1 MRKFMCIL
9 LALIMS
15 MSVSACGV
23 QQGSLE
29 EKKPHTEEIT
39 QEEQEATNKEES
51 EEKDY
56 FQYVIVA
63 YQQGIC
69 NKDFD
74 EKIDGKLADVSVVD
88 GQPLFEI
95 VKAVEQHQK
104 LSLVVDWYD
113 EYERISHRS
122 LLTYHIGKDN
132 WRILSSVVFQSE
144 TTSDEIQI
152 SDIGLEERAVYL
164 LDPYILPVSWWMGGT
179 EEMLDALSS
188 RNYPYLKNIPV
199 EEYDIVNR
207 FEDIADMKRCTEKIV
222 TKAYAE
228 NILYPLVAED
238 TYKMFENRLCWK
250 RDNATDMEFLKPE
263 SAQLLSRNGGVAEVL
278 IAFEDDSQA
287 EVELLL
293 EDGVWK
299 LNSTPYVESDVPAEW
314 DGLAEGN
321 IGEEAIENRMVQ
333 LLEDTYTNPTLWWIV
348 GGDQTNQLG
357 GDIDKAIIVEDV
369 PLTIDG
375 TDDMSYYPLDRFKSI
390 EGLKKATEQVV
401 TKEYAETNLYPRG
414 ENRYLFR
421 EQDGILYGNG
431 YYMVSTGI
439 GNAVNAE
446 LIGQKGNSYWLV
458 GEFGALGGET
468 VERIIEIKLEDG
480 VWKLNNT
487 QLDFYFYGFE

>member
-1 MRKFMCIL
+1 MRKFIYIL

-15 MSVSACGV
+15 MSVSACGA
-23 QQGSLE
+23 QQGSPE
-29 EKKPHTEEIT
+29 EKKPHMEEIIEEIT

-56 FQYVIVA
+56 SQYVIAA
-63 YQQGIC
+63 YQQGVLE
-69 NKDFD
+69 KDFD
-74 EKIDGKLADVSVVD
+74 EKIDGKLADVTLVD

-95 VKAVEQHQK
+95 VKAVEQYQK

-113 EYERISHRS
+113 EYEGISHRS

-144 TTSDEIQI
+144 TMSDKIQI

-179 EEMLDALSS
+179 EEKLNALSS
-188 RNYPYLKNIPV
+188 RNYPYLKNIPI

-250 RDNATDMEFLKPE
+250 RDSATDIGFLKPE
-263 SAQLLSRNGGVAEVL
+263 SAQLISRDGGVAEVL
-278 IAFEDDSQA
+278 VSFEDGSQS

-299 LNSTPYVESDVPAEW
+299 LNSTPYTESDAPAEW

-321 IGEEAIENRMVQ
+321 IGEEAIEDRLVQ
-333 LLEDTYTNPTLWWIV
+333 LLGDTYTNPTLWWLV

-357 GDIDKAIIVEDV
+357 GDIDKAIIIEDV

-375 TDDMSYYPLDRFKSI
+375 IDDMSYYPLNRFNSI
-390 EGLKKATEQVV
+390 NDLKKATEQVV
-401 TKEYAETNLYPRG
+401 TKEYAEKYLYPRG
-414 ENRYLFR
+414 EERHLFL
-421 EQDGILYGNG
+421 ELDGILYGNG

-439 GNAVNAE
+439 GGAVDAE

-468 VERIIEIKLEDG
+468 VESIIEMKLEDG
-480 VWKLNNT
+480 IWKLNNT
-487 QLDFYFYGFE
+487 QLDK